1 MTDEIQT
8 TPVPSPFEQYDLPQ
22 PLMRALVAMNFKEP
36 TPIQLQAIPIAM
48 AGKDLIGCAQTGT
61 GKTAAFLIPT
71 LAKMINNPDEQTLI
85 LVPTREL
92 ADQVFQVIKELTQFL
107 PHIRT
112 VLLMGGV
119 PIVKQFRILRAPY
132 RFVVATPGRLNDH
145 LKRGSI
151 ELDFVRHL
159 VIDEADRLLDM
170 GFAPQLAQILNYL
183 PDDRQSF
190 MFTATLGDNVRKLSA
205 NYLKNP
211 QTIRL
216 ANTNEFK
223 KSIEQRNVRVAKG
236 SDKARALLEE
246 IKKCESSVL
255 VFTRTQINTDR
266 VARFLEE
273 AGVNVAQIHGG
284 RTQGQRTWALRG
296 FKNGEYRVLVATDI
310 ASRGI
315 DVDHVGLVVNY
326 EMPEDPDDY
335 VHRIGRTGRADKE
348 GIAVNLLSRDDEE
361 AWNRIQQR
369 NGGTPSYTKKG
380 YEKGS
385 SGDRDR
391 PKFHKGARPAPRG
404 TEKTAK
410 RPEERIET
418 RPPIHPGTR
427 PDLRPKPR
435 TEGRPNARPG
445 ARPDTR
451 ASKPKFGDR
460 PFGDKP
466 FEARRGNSRVKG
478 DRPAEAAAPAKSSGR
493 PSNFK
498 PKNAPA
504 RKGPSANKGFRNSRT
519 K

>member
-1 MTDEIQT
+1 VTSA
-8 TPVPSPFEQYDLPQ
+8 PSPFEQYSLPL
-22 PLMRALVAMNFKEP
+22 PLMRALVAMKFTEP
-36 TPIQLQAIPIAM
+36 TPIQEQAIPIAL
-48 AGKDLIGCAQTGT
+48 AGGDLIGCAQTGT

-71 LAKMINNPDEQTLI
+71 LARMIENPEEQTLI

-119 PIVKQFRILRAPY
+119 PIVKQFRLLRAPY

-151 ELDFVRHL
+151 ELDFVKHL

-170 GFAPQLAQILNYL
+170 GFAPQLAQILNFL

-190 MFTATLGDNVRKLSA
+190 MFSATLGENVRKLSSK
-205 NYLKNP
+205 YLKNP
-211 QTIRL
+211 KTIRL
-216 ANTNEFK
+216 ANTTEFK
-223 KSIEQRNVRVAKG
+223 KSIEQRNVFVPRAA
-236 SDKARALLEE
+236 DKAKVLLEE
-246 IKKCESSVL
+246 IRKCETSVL

-266 VARFLEE
+266 VARYLQES
-273 AGVNVAQIHGG
+273 GVNAAQIHGG

-348 GIAVNLLSRDDEE
+348 GIAVNLLTRDDEE
-361 AWNRIQQR
+361 LWNRISQR
-369 NGGTPSYTKKG
+369 QGGSPYTKQG
-380 YEKGS
+380 YSKGS
-385 SGDRDR
+385 TGDRSKER
-391 PKFHKGARPAPRG
+391 PKARPNP
-404 TEKTAK
+404 
-410 RPEERIET
+410 
-418 RPPIHPGTR
+418 
-427 PDLRPKPR
+427 
-435 TEGRPNARPG
+435 RPG
-445 ARPDTR
+445 ARPSPR
-451 ASKPKFGDR
+451 VESGPKTER
-460 PFGDKP
+460 PAAREWTQKRRPPLD
-466 FEARRGNSRVKG
+466 EARGKKFSPRPDRIKG
-478 DRPAEAAAPAKSSGR
+478 DRPAER
-493 PSNFK
+493 NETR
-498 PKNAPA
+498 PA
-504 RKGPSANKGFRNSRT
+504 RPENKSPFRGAKVAAKRPARYQG